1 MLKIELDEVASIAIL
16 SPEGELVKS
25 DFISVAKTIDPYIER
40 VGELKGIIIHVQ
52 SFPGWDSFS
61 SLIAHLKFVRAHH
74 KKVSRI
80 AFVTDSPI
88 GRFAENIASHFVNAK
103 IKNFKFSELETSR
116 KWILENE
123 DD

>member
-103 IKNFKFSELETSR
+103 IKNKQQFQLDSNYLT
-116 KWILENE
+116 IHY
-123 DD
+123 